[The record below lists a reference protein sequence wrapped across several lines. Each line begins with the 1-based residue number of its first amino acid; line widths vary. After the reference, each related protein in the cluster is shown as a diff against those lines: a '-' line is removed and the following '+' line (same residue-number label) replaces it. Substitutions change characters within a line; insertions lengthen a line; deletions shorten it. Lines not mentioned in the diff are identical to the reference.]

1 MILKFITLRI
11 YFLSGIV
18 MLNMQNLVEIL
29 KTKWPQDEWWHSS
42 VCIQVAIIQIWKF
55 KKKESINNFQMYWIN
70 PRQCGNAVL
79 FCSHLLICLD
89 DLNDVIINLPP
100 QKLLGLTAV
109 INRVEKHQLHA
120 KLPQPGD
127 TSKKKH
133 NVWSNTHE
141 TQHRCFWSHCLDCC
155 AVSAH
160 DIMSRWWE
168 DRQWE
173 RQQILQN
180 WSQEWWQC
188 DMMKWCESR
197 LEMDMMSCFGGST
210 NKQSMLRV
218 AWAISS
224 ELAES
229 WGTGYTFY
237 LLSGEMS
244 PGTPLVKYQKIGTG
258 VWNDGSKFE
267 VAGCSR
273 RQFVQ
278 LMGWRAVQAKTHKK

>member
-1 MILKFITLRI
+1 MRECSTFLQSPSYLSWWPEWCHNKPSSTEALRP
-11 YFLSGIV
+11 YGRNRQGGETSASR
-18 MLNMQNLVEIL
+18 
-29 KTKWPQDEWWHSS
+29 KAPATWWH
-42 VCIQVAIIQIWKF
+42 IQQ
-55 KKKESINNFQMYWIN
+55 
-70 PRQCGNAVL
+70 
-79 FCSHLLICLD
+79 
-89 DLNDVIINLPP
+89 
-100 QKLLGLTAV
+100 
-109 INRVEKHQLHA
+109 
-120 KLPQPGD
+120 
-127 TSKKKH
+127 KKKH

-168 DRQWE
+168 EWQWE

-188 DMMKWCESR
+188 DMMKWWESR

-267 VAGCSR
+267 VAGWSR
-273 RQFVQ
+273 RQFIQ